1 MFNCSNRLQA
11 QPHPQIEVVERI
23 LVACSVPS
31 ARRDVSL
38 VRLLTG
44 KFYKR
49 TDPRLIG
56 FTAIAS
62 RTFFKVRVCDVFDS
76 PFTRSG

>member
-1 MFNCSNRLQA
+1 
-11 QPHPQIEVVERI
+11 
-23 LVACSVPS
+23 
-31 ARRDVSL
+31 VSL

-62 RTFFKVRVCDVFDS
+62 RTFFKVRV
-76 PFTRSG
+76 